1 MKKFIVF
8 VGILLVAGGAWYMLR
23 DAPLGSVEA
32 ETEVSEGEQEQILAA
47 PTQTITEY
55 EIADGDTF
63 TSAMEELGISYADAL
78 AIVSAAEE
86 VFDFTSIR
94 VGKTFQL
101 VSENSG
107 PVELLYEPSMETTI
121 RVDLRNDFETTSE
134 EIVYD
139 IELAKVDVTITD
151 SLFASG
157 VREGLSEVLLLEY
170 VDVFAWEV
178 DFATVVQEN
187 DSYTILYE
195 ELYRDGEYVGT
206 GDVVYGSFN
215 NMGNES
221 FAYQFTDE
229 TGEMGYFDADGNSL
243 IRPFLKAPLSYSRI
257 SSGFSYARFHPVLKT
272 TTPHRAIDYA
282 APMWTPIMAVADG
295 TVIYSGWNGGYGNYI
310 EIRHN
315 DVYQTNYAHLVDYE
329 VGYGD
334 KVKQGDVIGY
344 VGSTGYSTGPHL
356 HYEVEVNGEKI
367 NPLEVEF
374 PKGDAVAEEY
384 RPAFEQE
391 RQRLDALAK

>member
-1 MKKFIVF
+1 MKKLIFLLILIGTGTWF
-8 VGILLVAGGAWYMLR
+8 VLR
-23 DAPLGSVEA
+23 DVPMFTN
-32 ETEVSEGEQEQILAA
+32 ETIASTEEFEEVQEIIAA
-47 PTQTITEY
+47 PQQFITEY

-63 TSAMEELGISYADAL
+63 TSAMEALGLSYADAL
-78 AIVSAAEE
+78 AIVEAATD

-101 VSENSG
+101 VSENNG
-107 PVELLYEPSMETTI
+107 PVELRYEPDMETII
-121 RVDLRNDFETTSE
+121 RVNLRNEFETTTE
-134 EIVYD
+134 EIIYD
-139 IELAKVDVTITD
+139 IELAQVDVTITD

-206 GDVVYGSFN
+206 GDVIYGSFN
-215 NMGNES
+215 NVGNES
-221 FAYQFTDE
+221 FAYQFIDE
-229 TGEMGYFDADGNSL
+229 NGEEGYFDADGNSL

-257 SSGFSYARFHPVLKT
+257 TSGFSYARFHPVLNT

-282 APMWTPIMAVADG
+282 APSWTPIMAVGDG
-295 TVIYSGWNGGYGNYI
+295 TVVYAGWNGGYGNFI
-310 EIRHN
+310 SIRHN
-315 DVYQTNYAHLVDYE
+315 GTYQTNYAHLIDYE

-334 KVKQGDVIGY
+334 QVKQGDVIGY
-344 VGSTGYSTGPHL
+344 VGSTGFSTGPHL
-356 HYEVEVNGEKI
+356 HYEVEVNGTLV

-374 PKGDAVAEEY
+374 PKGDAVPEEQ

-391 RQRLDALAK
+391 KQRIDALVE

>member
-1 MKKFIVF
+1 M
-8 VGILLVAGGAWYMLR
+8 LLVVLGSGAWYFLR
-23 DAPLGSVEA
+23 DAPVGTSETTIIEEFTMA
-32 ETEVSEGEQEQILAA
+32 EEVIAA
-47 PTQTITEY
+47 PKQITSTY
-55 EIADGDTF
+55 QVADGDTF
-63 TSAMEELGISYADAL
+63 TSAMEALGISYADAL
-78 AIVSAAEE
+78 AIVEAATD

-94 VGKTFQL
+94 VGKTFEL
-101 VSENSG
+101 VSENNQ
-107 PVELLYEPSMETTI
+107 PLELRYEPDMETTI
-121 RVDLRNDFETTSE
+121 RVDLQKNFETTSE
-134 EIVYD
+134 EIQYD
-139 IELAKVDVTITD
+139 IELTRADVTITD

-187 DSYTILYE
+187 DSYTVIYE

-215 NMGNES
+215 NVGDES

-229 TGEMGYFDADGNSL
+229 TGETGYFDAEGNSL

-257 SSGFSYARFHPVLKT
+257 TSGFSYARFHPVLNT

-295 TVIYSGWNGGYGNYI
+295 TVVYAGWNGGYGNFI

-315 DVYQTNYAHLVDYE
+315 GVYQTNYAHLVDYE

-356 HYEVEVNGEKI
+356 HYEVEVNGEKV

-374 PKGDAVAEEY
+374 PKGESVSEAY
-384 RPAFEQE
+384 RAAFEQE
-391 RQRLDALAK
+391 RQRLDALAQ